1 MDNRAPMS
9 ATALAA
15 SVAAYFLLLLAVAWR
30 TSRGADNQSFFIG
43 NRSSHWGLVAFGMI
57 GTSLSG
63 VTFISVPGAVG
74 TTSWHYL
81 QIVLGQFIGY
91 AVIAF
96 VLLPLYYRLQVTSIY
111 DTLRQRLGMTSYRTG
126 AAFFILSR
134 TLGATARLYLVVRI
148 LQDIAL
154 GSLGMPFWLTTLIIL
169 VMIVLYTYEGG
180 VKTIV
185 WTDTLQ
191 TAGML
196 IGLVACIVFVLSR
209 LQLSPGEAF
218 DAMRGANLATVF
230 NTDADSRQFWLKQ
243 IVAGMFIAVAMT
255 GLDQE
260 MMQKNISVRT
270 LADAQKNMMVL
281 SVIMVGVVLLFLFL
295 GDLRASIV
303 VALTLPLIPIFMALV
318 GWTTEARTR
327 KRWLVQTRLAGHF
340 ADLVAG
346 LPTLQ
351 VFGRARAQA
360 EGLRRSEDA
369 HRGETMGTLRISFL
383 SALVLELLSTLSVAI
398 VAVGIGFRVVF
409 DQVDLTTAFFVLIL
423 APEVYLPV
431 RQVGVHY
438 HDAADGMA
446 AAESAFAII
455 ESAPTTPPRTASAPV
470 PNAPRLSVD
479 ALSHTYPGAQAPA
492 LAPVGFDLH
501 PGELLVV
508 TGPSGCGKTTLL
520 NALMGFIA
528 PTAGRVLVD
537 GAALDA
543 ASRRERIAWVG
554 QTPGMI
560 SGTIADNVR
569 LGDPDADDAAVRPPV
584 EYSSQKPVRSE
595 QNNSSWPRHSGWTAD
610 SSGPPATV
618 RTSST
623 TASDVDTLSRPTR
636 TRQASQGMSGCRHS
650 IHARRPS
657 RLNSGVA

>member
-1 MDNRAPMS
+1 MQHDGHVTTSDSAATRRRGPLDPRLLRRGRATLGYLIAGVAVGS
-9 ATALAA
+9 ATAVLTLVQASALARALGDIFATHTLTVLQQVFWLLVAVFAGKAVLAWLNQWLAHRAAAAVKSRLRRDVLAA
-15 SVAAYFLLLLAVAWR
+15 RLADPVDPGSSTASLVTLLTQGLDALDGYYSKYLPQLVLAV
-30 TSRGADNQSFFIG
+30 T
-43 NRSSHWGLVAFGMI
+43 
-57 GTSLSG
+57 
-63 VTFISVPGAVG
+63 VP
-74 TTSWHYL
+74 
-81 QIVLGQFIGY
+81 
-91 AVIAF
+91 
-96 VLLPLYYRLQVTSIY
+96 
-111 DTLRQRLGMTSYRTG
+111 
-126 AAFFILSR
+126 
-134 TLGATARLYLVVRI
+134 
-148 LQDIAL
+148 
-154 GSLGMPFWLTTLIIL
+154 LIIGIAIL
-169 VMIVLYTYEGG
+169 
-180 VKTIV
+180 
-185 WTDTLQ
+185 
-191 TAGML
+191 TAD
-196 IGLVACIVFVLSR
+196 F
-209 LQLSPGEAF
+209 
-218 DAMRGANLATVF
+218 
-230 NTDADSRQFWLKQ
+230 
-243 IVAGMFIAVAMT
+243 
-255 GLDQE
+255 
-260 MMQKNISVRT
+260 
-270 LADAQKNMMVL
+270 
-281 SVIMVGVVLLFLFL
+281 
-295 GDLRASIV
+295 ASAIV

-455 ESAPTTPPRTASAPV
+455 ESAPTTPPRAASAPV

-501 PGELLVV
+501 PGELMVV

-569 LGDPDADDAAVRPPV
+569 LGDPDADDAAVR
-584 EYSSQKPVRSE
+584 Q
-595 QNNSSWPRHSGWTAD
+595 A
-610 SSGPPATV
+610 
-618 RTSST
+618 
-623 TASDVDTLSRPTR
+623 L
-636 TRQASQGMSGCRHS
+636 RQAGGGSLDPARGVGDDGEGLSAGERRRVAVARALLWVASGRADLLVLDEPTAGLDEGTETALLDALDGVTTLAVSHRPAV
-650 IHARRPS
+650 IARADRVLTLPA
-657 RLNSGVA
+657 G

>member
-1 MDNRAPMS
+1 MQHDGHVTTSDSAATRRRGPLDPRLLRRGRATLGYLIAGVAVGS
-9 ATALAA
+9 ATAVLTLVQASALARALGDIFATHTLTVLQQVFWLLVAVFAGKAVLAWLNQWLAHRAAAAVKSRLRRDVLAA
-15 SVAAYFLLLLAVAWR
+15 RLADPVDPGSSTASLVTLLTQGLDALDGYYSKYLPQLVLAV
-30 TSRGADNQSFFIG
+30 T
-43 NRSSHWGLVAFGMI
+43 
-57 GTSLSG
+57 
-63 VTFISVPGAVG
+63 VP
-74 TTSWHYL
+74 
-81 QIVLGQFIGY
+81 
-91 AVIAF
+91 
-96 VLLPLYYRLQVTSIY
+96 
-111 DTLRQRLGMTSYRTG
+111 
-126 AAFFILSR
+126 
-134 TLGATARLYLVVRI
+134 
-148 LQDIAL
+148 
-154 GSLGMPFWLTTLIIL
+154 LIIGIAIL
-169 VMIVLYTYEGG
+169 
-180 VKTIV
+180 
-185 WTDTLQ
+185 
-191 TAGML
+191 TAD
-196 IGLVACIVFVLSR
+196 F
-209 LQLSPGEAF
+209 
-218 DAMRGANLATVF
+218 
-230 NTDADSRQFWLKQ
+230 
-243 IVAGMFIAVAMT
+243 
-255 GLDQE
+255 
-260 MMQKNISVRT
+260 
-270 LADAQKNMMVL
+270 
-281 SVIMVGVVLLFLFL
+281 
-295 GDLRASIV
+295 ASAIV

-479 ALSHTYPGAQAPA
+479 ALSHTYPGAPAPA

-569 LGDPDADDAAVRPPV
+569 LGDPDADDAAVR
-584 EYSSQKPVRSE
+584 Q
-595 QNNSSWPRHSGWTAD
+595 A
-610 SSGPPATV
+610 
-618 RTSST
+618 
-623 TASDVDTLSRPTR
+623 L
-636 TRQASQGMSGCRHS
+636 RQAGGGSLDPARGVGDDGEGLSAGERRRVAVARALLWVASGRADLLVLDEPTAGLDEGTETALLDALDGVTTLAVSHRPAV
-650 IHARRPS
+650 IARADRVLTLPA
-657 RLNSGVA
+657 G

>member
-1 MDNRAPMS
+1 VTTSDRAATRRRGPLDPRLLRRGRATLGYLIAGVAVGS
-9 ATALAA
+9 ATAVLTLVQASALARALGDIFATHTLTVLQQVFWLLVAVFAGKAVLAWLNQWLAHRAAAAVKSRLRRDVLAA
-15 SVAAYFLLLLAVAWR
+15 RLADPVDPGSSTASLVTLLTQGLDALDGYYSKYLPQLVLAV
-30 TSRGADNQSFFIG
+30 T
-43 NRSSHWGLVAFGMI
+43 
-57 GTSLSG
+57 
-63 VTFISVPGAVG
+63 VP
-74 TTSWHYL
+74 
-81 QIVLGQFIGY
+81 
-91 AVIAF
+91 
-96 VLLPLYYRLQVTSIY
+96 
-111 DTLRQRLGMTSYRTG
+111 
-126 AAFFILSR
+126 
-134 TLGATARLYLVVRI
+134 
-148 LQDIAL
+148 
-154 GSLGMPFWLTTLIIL
+154 LIIGIAIL
-169 VMIVLYTYEGG
+169 
-180 VKTIV
+180 
-185 WTDTLQ
+185 
-191 TAGML
+191 TAD
-196 IGLVACIVFVLSR
+196 F
-209 LQLSPGEAF
+209 
-218 DAMRGANLATVF
+218 
-230 NTDADSRQFWLKQ
+230 
-243 IVAGMFIAVAMT
+243 
-255 GLDQE
+255 
-260 MMQKNISVRT
+260 
-270 LADAQKNMMVL
+270 
-281 SVIMVGVVLLFLFL
+281 
-295 GDLRASIV
+295 ASAIV

-569 LGDPDADDAAVRPPV
+569 LGDPDADDAAVR
-584 EYSSQKPVRSE
+584 Q
-595 QNNSSWPRHSGWTAD
+595 A
-610 SSGPPATV
+610 
-618 RTSST
+618 
-623 TASDVDTLSRPTR
+623 L
-636 TRQASQGMSGCRHS
+636 RQAGGGSLDPARGVGDDGEGLSAGERRRVAVARALLWVASGRADLLVLDEPTAGLDEGTETALLDALDGVTTLAVSHRPAV
-650 IHARRPS
+650 IARADRVLTLPA
-657 RLNSGVA
+657 G

>member
-1 MDNRAPMS
+1 MQHDGHVTTSDRAATRRRGPLDPRLLRRGRATLGYLIAGVAVGS
-9 ATALAA
+9 ATAVLTLVQASALARALGDIFATHTLTVLQQVFWLLVAVFAGKAVLAWLNQWLAHRAAAAVKSRLRRDVLAA
-15 SVAAYFLLLLAVAWR
+15 RLADPVDPGSSTASLVTLLTQGLDALDGYYSKYLPQLVLAV
-30 TSRGADNQSFFIG
+30 T
-43 NRSSHWGLVAFGMI
+43 
-57 GTSLSG
+57 
-63 VTFISVPGAVG
+63 VP
-74 TTSWHYL
+74 
-81 QIVLGQFIGY
+81 
-91 AVIAF
+91 
-96 VLLPLYYRLQVTSIY
+96 
-111 DTLRQRLGMTSYRTG
+111 
-126 AAFFILSR
+126 
-134 TLGATARLYLVVRI
+134 
-148 LQDIAL
+148 
-154 GSLGMPFWLTTLIIL
+154 LIIGIAIL
-169 VMIVLYTYEGG
+169 
-180 VKTIV
+180 
-185 WTDTLQ
+185 
-191 TAGML
+191 TAD
-196 IGLVACIVFVLSR
+196 F
-209 LQLSPGEAF
+209 
-218 DAMRGANLATVF
+218 
-230 NTDADSRQFWLKQ
+230 
-243 IVAGMFIAVAMT
+243 
-255 GLDQE
+255 
-260 MMQKNISVRT
+260 
-270 LADAQKNMMVL
+270 
-281 SVIMVGVVLLFLFL
+281 
-295 GDLRASIV
+295 ASAIV

-470 PNAPRLSVD
+470 PHAPRLSVD

-501 PGELLVV
+501 PGELMVV

-569 LGDPDADDAAVRPPV
+569 LGDPDADDAAVR
-584 EYSSQKPVRSE
+584 Q
-595 QNNSSWPRHSGWTAD
+595 A
-610 SSGPPATV
+610 
-618 RTSST
+618 
-623 TASDVDTLSRPTR
+623 L
-636 TRQASQGMSGCRHS
+636 RQAGGGSLDPARGVGDDGEGLSAGERRRVAVARALLWVASGRADLLVLDEPTAGLDEGTETALLDALDGVTTLAVSHRPAV
-650 IHARRPS
+650 IARADRVLTLPA
-657 RLNSGVA
+657 G

>member
-1 MDNRAPMS
+1 MQHDGHVTTSDRAATRRRGPLDPRLLRWGRATLGYLIAGVAVGS
-9 ATALAA
+9 ATAVLTLVQASALARALGDIFATHTLTVLQQVFWLLVAVFAGKAVLAWLNQWLAHRAAAAVKSRLRRDVLAA
-15 SVAAYFLLLLAVAWR
+15 RLADPVDPGSSTASLVTLLTQGLDALDGYYSKYLPQLVLAV
-30 TSRGADNQSFFIG
+30 T
-43 NRSSHWGLVAFGMI
+43 
-57 GTSLSG
+57 
-63 VTFISVPGAVG
+63 VP
-74 TTSWHYL
+74 
-81 QIVLGQFIGY
+81 
-91 AVIAF
+91 
-96 VLLPLYYRLQVTSIY
+96 
-111 DTLRQRLGMTSYRTG
+111 
-126 AAFFILSR
+126 
-134 TLGATARLYLVVRI
+134 
-148 LQDIAL
+148 
-154 GSLGMPFWLTTLIIL
+154 LIIGIAIL
-169 VMIVLYTYEGG
+169 
-180 VKTIV
+180 
-185 WTDTLQ
+185 
-191 TAGML
+191 TAD
-196 IGLVACIVFVLSR
+196 F
-209 LQLSPGEAF
+209 
-218 DAMRGANLATVF
+218 
-230 NTDADSRQFWLKQ
+230 
-243 IVAGMFIAVAMT
+243 
-255 GLDQE
+255 
-260 MMQKNISVRT
+260 
-270 LADAQKNMMVL
+270 
-281 SVIMVGVVLLFLFL
+281 
-295 GDLRASIV
+295 ASAIV

-455 ESAPTTPPRTASAPV
+455 ESAPTTPPPTAAAPV

-501 PGELLVV
+501 PGELMVV

-569 LGDPDADDAAVRPPV
+569 LGDPDADDAAVR
-584 EYSSQKPVRSE
+584 Q
-595 QNNSSWPRHSGWTAD
+595 A
-610 SSGPPATV
+610 
-618 RTSST
+618 
-623 TASDVDTLSRPTR
+623 L
-636 TRQASQGMSGCRHS
+636 RQAGGGSLDPARGVGDDGEGLSAGERRRVAVARALLWVASGRADLLVLDEPTAGLDEGTETALLDALDGVTTLAVSHRPAV
-650 IHARRPS
+650 IARADRVLTLPA
-657 RLNSGVA
+657 G